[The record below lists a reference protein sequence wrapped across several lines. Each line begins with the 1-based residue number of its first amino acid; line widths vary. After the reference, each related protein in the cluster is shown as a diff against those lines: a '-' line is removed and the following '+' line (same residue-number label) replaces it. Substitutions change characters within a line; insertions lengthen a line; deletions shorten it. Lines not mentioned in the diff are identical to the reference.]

1 MLRQIDERDQG
12 GANFAPL
19 APIESMDT
27 ITITYDGQDVA
38 LAGRE
43 RFWLASHIE
52 ALPDGHPTKRLVAF
66 MAMFARDVLTGEL
79 PGPYS
84 DHRARTFAR
93 LALVEPVA
101 YQAHRR
107 RSDRELAE
115 VLGLPVAEIPAV
127 RREQAAVRRR
137 SAIRRIR
144 SHHPPRS
151 RRVQ

>member
-1 MLRQIDERDQG
+1 
-12 GANFAPL
+12 
-19 APIESMDT
+19 MDT
-27 ITITYDGQDVA
+27 ITLTYDGQDVA

-43 RFWLASHIE
+43 RFWLAAHIE

-66 MAMFARDVLTGEL
+66 MALFARDVLTGDL

-107 RSDRELAE
+107 RSDHELAD

-127 RREQAAVRRR
+127 RRDQAEVLLRQRADRRQRR
-137 SAIRRIR
+137 SL
-144 SHHPPRS
+144 PG
-151 RRVQ
+151 